1 MQITRREI
9 LQKLVTGGATAAVA
23 VGVGAL
29 PLAAA
34 VEPEEEER
42 KAPPDAV
49 GLLYDATRCVG
60 CQSCVYACAQANNLQ
75 PNASAE
81 NLYLKNT
88 ELSVFTKNVIKVYRP
103 AGSSEYSFV
112 KQQCMHCLDPA
123 CIAGCP
129 FHALEKDPKTG
140 IVSWTPEKCVGCRYC
155 EIACPYGTPKF
166 QWSGFN
172 PKIVKCEFCKER
184 LAKGQEPACS
194 TVCPVNAVI
203 FGKRDALLAKA
214 KARIAANPGKYY
226 RNRVYGEFEG
236 GGTQALYLTRVAPEK
251 LGLPRLGSESI
262 PRKYLKW
269 QERLYSYLVFPVA
282 LYASVTVVVRNT
294 WGEHIEHLE
303 EEAKKT
309 GLRAQL

>member
-1 MQITRREI
+1 MERWLAVSAAVR
-9 LQKLVTGGATAAVA
+9 TGGR
-23 VGVGAL
+23 GAQ
-29 PLAAA
+29 
-34 VEPEEEER
+34 
-42 KAPPDAV
+42 APPDAV

-88 ELSVFTKNVIKVYRP
+88 ELNVFTKNVIKMYRP
-103 AGSSEYSFV
+103 AGSNEYSFV

-129 FHALEKDPKTG
+129 FHALDKDPRTG

-184 LAKGQEPACS
+184 LAKGQEPAC
-194 TVCPVNAVI
+194 TAVCPVNAVI

-214 KARIAANPGKYY
+214 KARIAANPGKYFGIGFMASSK
-226 RNRVYGEFEG
+226 VG
-236 GGTQALYLTRVAPEK
+236 GHRHYT
-251 LGLPRLGSESI
+251 
-262 PRKYLKW
+262 
-269 QERLYSYLVFPVA
+269 
-282 LYASVTVVVRNT
+282 
-294 WGEHIEHLE
+294 
-303 EEAKKT
+303 
-309 GLRAQL
+309 